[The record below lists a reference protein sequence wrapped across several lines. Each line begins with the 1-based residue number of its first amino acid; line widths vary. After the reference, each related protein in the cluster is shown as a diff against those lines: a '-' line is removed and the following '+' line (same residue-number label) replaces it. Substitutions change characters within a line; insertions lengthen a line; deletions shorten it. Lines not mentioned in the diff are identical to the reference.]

1 MSAIAEEEVS
11 NMQEVETIKVQL
23 QLKKIESETRVLIV
37 AEEVV
42 DDSFKGMII

>member
-23 QLKKIESETRVLIV
+23 QLKKIESETQVPTV
-37 AEEVV
+37 GEVV
-42 DDSFKGMII
+42 DDSFKEMII